1 MNVIPPLDLTAS
13 SRITSTNVSEP
24 DASVGETAWSNASV
38 AYTVGQERVR
48 TTTHRRYRC
57 LVDHTSAASP
67 LPENDPTRWA
77 DAGPTNAYAM
87 FDTIRNT
94 ATVRTSPIT
103 VQLTPG
109 QRVNALALL
118 GLQAQSVTATVTSV
132 LGGGTVYSTT
142 TALQTRDTAGWRD
155 YLFGQF
161 RLRKAV
167 ALFDLPLYTDA
178 IITVTISHASASV
191 KCGALVLG
199 MSEFLGSAELR
210 ATSDVL
216 NFSTVDRA
224 ADGTATLTQ
233 RRNVPVTK
241 QRTLFPKG
249 LVPKLVRLRDD
260 LNAVPAVWATTT
272 DEGGYFEA
280 FLILGFHRRF
290 LISAD
295 HPMHATAD
303 FEIEEV

>member
-24 DASVGETAWSNASV
+24 SAGETAWATST
-38 AYTVGQERVR
+38 AYVVGDVR
-48 TTTHRRYRC
+48 IRAATHRKYRC
-57 LVDHTSAASP
+57 LVDHTSPASTP
-67 LPENDPTRWA
+67 TPENDPTRWA

-87 FDTIRNT
+87 FDTLRNT
-94 ATVRTSPIT
+94 ASERTSPIT
-103 VQLTPG
+103 VVLTPG
-109 QRVNALALL
+109 RRVNALALL
-118 GLQAQSVTATVTSV
+118 GLQAQSVTVSVTSV
-132 LGGGTVYSTT
+132 LGGGTVYSSTI
-142 TALQTRDTAGWRD
+142 ALQTRDTAGWRD
-155 YLFGQF
+155 YLFGVF

-178 IITVTISHASASV
+178 IITVTISHATAAV

-199 MSEFLGSAELR
+199 MSENLGSAELR

-241 QRTLFPKG
+241 QRTFFDKA

-260 LNAVPAVWATTT
+260 LNAVPAVWATTS